1 MQTKRC
7 QDSRRHCLCFPASVD
22 PGDRNIGRGHF
33 PSGRSQ
39 VVNQFFSGLKRFA
52 GHRYFAGW
60 QWLES
65 ELRTS
70 ARGFLFGRASD
81 VGGNIEGIHDQAG
94 SPAGLLIDEAK
105 TIRGEIFDTLE
116 RCHTTF
122 RLFGSSTGPA
132 AGGFYEIC
140 TAKAHCGGRSG
151 VLERLSARQ

>member
-1 MQTKRC
+1 MFTVAAFWT
-7 QDSRRHCLCFPASVD
+7 LYCFPRARLMYMSAAFD
-22 PGDRNIGRGHF
+22 
-33 PSGRSQ
+33 Q
-39 VVNQFFSGLKRFA
+39 VVNQFFASFKRFN
-52 GHRYFAGW
+52 GHRYFGSW

-65 ELRTS
+65 ELRTPGG
-70 ARGFLFGRASD
+70 GFLFGRASD

-132 AGGFYEIC
+132 SGGFYEIC
-140 TAKAHCGGRSG
+140 TAKAHLWRG
-151 VLERLSARQ
+151 VSCAVERLSAHTQGGD